1 MKTKIMLV
9 VLAVITF
16 SCCKTSKNVETSN
29 LPLVGTR
36 WNLVAIEDQKL
47 AENLSVQPFIQFNAE
62 GQYSGN
68 LGCNAYFGTYYTKKA
83 KLDLSYTG
91 ATKKLCED
99 MSTEDAFLKAM
110 KKDINNY
117 AISGNTLIMFSGK
130 TEILRF
136 EADTTAHE

>member
-1 MKTKIMLV
+1 MKTKIFLI
-9 VLAVITF
+9 VLAVISF
-16 SCCKTSKNVETSN
+16 SCCKTTKNVETNN
-29 LPLVGTR
+29 LPLVGTH
-36 WNLVAIEDQKL
+36 WNLVAVEDQKL
-47 AENLSVQPFIQFNAE
+47 AENLPVQPFIQFEAE

-68 LGCNAYFGTYYTKKA
+68 LGCNAFFGTYYTKKS

-117 AISGNTLIMFSGK
+117 VISGNTLTMFSGK

-136 EADTTAHE
+136 EADTAIHE